1 MGIPYIFDALSEFW
15 SFLLFVFYLLGL
27 KISLVVE
34 CVYVRDDT

>member
-1 MGIPYIFDALSEFW
+1 MPSLNFEVFSLP
-15 SFLLFVFYLLGL
+15 LFVYYLLGL